1 MKRGPKP
8 KPTKLKKLEGV
19 RADRINENEPEPG
32 PGKVTCPRFL
42 SKEAK
47 AEWRRI
53 APELNRL
60 GLLTPIDRAAFAA
73 YCQSY
78 GRWVQTERLLLEKG
92 VIAKGAKGQVIASPL
107 LWISTSA
114 SKMMLKF
121 GIEFGLTPSSR
132 SRLVGAAPGER
143 DPLDEL
149 LRTTRS
155 IN

>member
-8 KPTKLKKLEGV
+8 KPTNIKKLEGM

-32 PGKVTCPRFL
+32 PSKVTCPRFL

-53 APELNRL
+53 APELTRL
-60 GLLTPIDRAAFAA
+60 GLLTPLDRAAFAA

-78 GRWVQTERLLLEKG
+78 AHWVKAETLLNKG
-92 VIAKGAKGQVIASPL
+92 ILVKGAKGQIVASPL
-107 LWISTSA
+107 FWISTSA

-121 GIEFGLTPSSR
+121 AVEFGLTPSSR

-149 LRTTRS
+149 LRTTR
-155 IN
+155 NN

>member
-1 MKRGPKP
+1 MERGRKP

-19 RADRINENEPEPG
+19 RTDRINENEPEPQL
-32 PGKVTCPRFL
+32 GKVTCPGFL

-47 AEWRRI
+47 AEWKRI
-53 APELNRL
+53 APELVRL

-78 GRWVQTERLLLEKG
+78 GRWVEVERLLLDKG
-92 VIAKGAKGQVIASPL
+92 ILAKGNKGQIIASPL
-107 LWISTSA
+107 LWISSSA
-114 SKMMLKF
+114 VKAMLKF

-132 SRLVGAAPGER
+132 SRLVGTEQR
-143 DPLDEL
+143 EQDPLDEL

-155 IN
+155 N

>member
-1 MKRGPKP
+1 MRGRKP

-19 RADRINENEPEPG
+19 RTDRINKNEPQPG
-32 PGKVTCPRFL
+32 AGKVTCPGFL

-53 APELNRL
+53 APELTRL
-60 GLLTPIDRAAFAA
+60 GLLTPLDRAAFAA
-73 YCQSY
+73 YCQNY
-78 GRWVQTERLLLEKG
+78 GRWVEVEILLLKKG
-92 VIAKGAKGQVIASPL
+92 ILAKGTKGQIIASPL

-114 SKMMLKF
+114 MKMMLKF
-121 GIEFGLTPSSR
+121 GVEFGLTPSSR
-132 SRLVGAAPGER
+132 SRLVGAAPGGR

-155 IN
+155 N

>member
-19 RADRINENEPEPG
+19 RTDRINEDEPEPG

-42 SKEAK
+42 SKGAK
-47 AEWRRI
+47 DEWQRI
-53 APELNRL
+53 ASELTRL
-60 GLLTPIDRAAFAA
+60 GLLAPIDRAAFAA

-92 VIAKGAKGQVIASPL
+92 IIAKGSKGQVIASPL

-121 GIEFGLTPSSR
+121 AVEFGLTPSSR
-132 SRLVGAAPGER
+132 SRLIAAEPPER
-143 DPLDEL
+143 DPMDEL
-149 LRTTRS
+149 LNTRR

>member
-19 RADRINENEPEPG
+19 RTDRINKAEPEPQS
-32 PGKVTCPRFL
+32 GKVTCPRFL

-53 APELNRL
+53 APELTRL
-60 GLLTPIDRAAFAA
+60 GLLTPVDRAAFAG
-73 YCQSY
+73 YCASY
-78 GRWVQTERLLLEKG
+78 GRWVKAERLLQKQG
-92 VIAKGAKGQVIASPL
+92 VLARGNKGQMIASPL

-149 LRTTRS
+149 LRTTRR
-155 IN
+155 N